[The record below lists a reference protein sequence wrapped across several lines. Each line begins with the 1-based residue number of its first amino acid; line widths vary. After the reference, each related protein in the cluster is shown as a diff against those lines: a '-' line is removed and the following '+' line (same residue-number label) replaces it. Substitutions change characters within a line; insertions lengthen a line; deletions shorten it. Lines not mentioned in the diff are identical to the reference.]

1 MNHFMPELLES
12 YNGIIFFVVWYFPAE
27 EIVATIFFSGNMIIP
42 FKHVDEICLV
52 WIFHMEA

>member
-1 MNHFMPELLES
+1 MPELLES